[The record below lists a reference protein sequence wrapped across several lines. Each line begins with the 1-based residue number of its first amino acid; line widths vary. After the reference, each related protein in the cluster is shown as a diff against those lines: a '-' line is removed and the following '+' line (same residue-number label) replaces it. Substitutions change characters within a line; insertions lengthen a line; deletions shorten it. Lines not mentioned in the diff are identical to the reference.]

1 MNIVGVI
8 PARYASTR
16 FPGKPLIDID
26 GQTMIERVY
35 KQAKKAKELSAVLVA
50 TDDERIMT
58 EVARF
63 GGEAVFTQAHHPSGT
78 DRCNEVLGI
87 IDGIDALV
95 NIQGDEPFIDPLQ
108 IDQVAQL
115 LRKPEVD
122 IATLVSPITT
132 YDVLF
137 DANKPK
143 VVVDANGKALLFSRQ
158 VIPHIRGVVQE
169 QWLHHYPYLRHVG
182 IYGYKSEV
190 LKAISQLPIS
200 SLEKA
205 ESLEQLRWLQAGYS
219 IYCGQTLH
227 DADAIDSPTDLLN
240 LLNKIRHGKL

>member
-35 KQAKKAKELSAVLVA
+35 KQAKKANELAAVVVA
-50 TDDERIMT
+50 TDDERIVA
-58 EVARF
+58 EVKRF
-63 GGEAVFTQAHHPSGT
+63 GGEVVLTQAHHPSGT
-78 DRCNEVLGI
+78 DRCNEVLTLLP
-87 IDGIDALV
+87 GIDALV

-115 LRKPEVD
+115 LKRDEVD
-122 IATLVSPITT
+122 IATLISPITT

-137 DANKPK
+137 NANKPK
-143 VVVDANGKALLFSRQ
+143 VVVDSNGKALLFSRQ

-169 QWLHHYPYLRHVG
+169 QWLHHYPYMRHVG
-182 IYGYKSEV
+182 IYGYKAKV
-190 LKAISQLPIS
+190 LKALSTLPMS

-219 IYCGQTLH
+219 IYCSVTHH

-240 LLNKIRHGKL
+240 LMNKIRNGKL